1 MLVTHSHRQRV
12 TCCSFSHSSTEKP
25 SSPATGIKI
34 KQFAMANSDVEFTR
48 HSGIYPVFESH
59 PDSSQYPSGSGNEV
73 ELESFNGLPP
83 HEFSL
88 PPVDRG
94 KDAWLFLAASF
105 VLEALIWGKSTRI
118 SRYLPIEHQFFFM
131 ELVQFIFIYPKPV
144 TRDCQ
149 KGYFAMS

>member
-1 MLVTHSHRQRV
+1 
-12 TCCSFSHSSTEKP
+12 
-25 SSPATGIKI
+25 
-34 KQFAMANSDVEFTR
+34 MANSDVEFTR

-59 PDSSQYPSGSGNEV
+59 PSGSGNEV
-73 ELESFNGLPP
+73 ELESFNRLPP

-118 SRYLPIEHQFFFM
+118 SRYLPTEHQLFFHG
-131 ELVQFIFIYPKPV
+131 IGAIYLYPPK
-144 TRDCQ
+144 TR
-149 KGYFAMS
+149 Y